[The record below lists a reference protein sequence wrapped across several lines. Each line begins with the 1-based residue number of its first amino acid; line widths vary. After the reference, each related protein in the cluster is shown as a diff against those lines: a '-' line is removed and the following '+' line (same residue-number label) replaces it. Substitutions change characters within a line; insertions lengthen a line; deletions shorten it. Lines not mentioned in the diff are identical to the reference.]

1 MSCWWFHFTSL
12 GVSMSLVQD
21 WFHQHEYDLYFPQQ
35 SLFWRRMDI
44 VRGLTVAAPIPDK
57 AESTRRVGKS
67 IDLTGVNLVA
77 VTAELEEDCSWTAVT
92 MVAGVFVGG
101 EKFWSKYGFMT
112 KWKSIRMLNPKAQRG
127 LQEKWWFPSL
137 SSGSPKV
144 IMKIHAWP
152 ASGSTRMISRCD
164 SFPLVYPGA
173 PHTFWEDTTKS
184 FMPSYSIFLPYYLRL
199 QPHNRVIQVLF
210 NSNDAWTCR
219 SMK

>member
-1 MSCWWFHFTSL
+1 MSFVREC
-12 GVSMSLVQD
+12 
-21 WFHQHEYDLYFPQQ
+21 FHQHEDDLYFPQQ
-35 SLFWRRMDI
+35 SLFWRRIDI
-44 VRGLTVAAPIPDK
+44 VRGLTVAAPIPDM

-92 MVAGVFVGG
+92 MVTWVFVGG
-101 EKFWSKYGFMT
+101 EKFWSKYGFMNG
-112 KWKSIRMLNPKAQRG
+112 KHSDAPKPNEACKRSDG
-127 LQEKWWFPSL
+127 SHPYHSCSF
-137 SSGSPKV
+137 SGSPKV